1 MYVGADDCV
10 EREYPAGTAFVD
22 LGHGDVH
29 TAFNATDDVTVLVA
43 TFFEAPE
50 AGPLL
55 MPAETPADCAILGRP
70 TRSLPPAATAGA
82 GRTRPNGSD
91 ELPDRDGTGRSDRDV
106 GLRDLSGGSVRLVD
120 DRLQGLD
127 PLEERSDGE
136 VVRERLFVLVAGRP
150 DLLPVRG
157 VQPGVVPDDRPG
169 RGGPAALGRA
179 DRGGRF
185 VVHWASL
192 SAGVTLRP
200 PADPPSHGST
210 SAAYGA
216 RGFLRARFAV
226 CARRRGERWGLAGGG
241 PGCPQVARHVA
252 PRIGPAIAGR
262 RWIGLGLRRFRPW
275 RRSRRAGRSPCTVG
289 SDRGATRS
297 RPWPV
302 CLSAS
307 LDPSCSQ
314 GVPGLSFP
322 VL

>member
-1 MYVGADDCV
+1 MFTDDIDLKVKRNLSGERTEVANAEDPSRTVVARFTVQPGAQFPWHSHAGSVVVNIVEGALVYVGADDCV

-200 PADPPSHGST
+200 PADPALPRFDVG
-210 SAAYGA
+210 G
-216 RGFLRARFAV
+216 LWRARF
-226 CARRRGERWGLAGGG
+226 
-241 PGCPQVARHVA
+241 P
-252 PRIGPAIAGR
+252 
-262 RWIGLGLRRFRPW
+262 
-275 RRSRRAGRSPCTVG
+275 SS
-289 SDRGATRS
+289 
-297 RPWPV
+297 PV
-302 CLSAS
+302 C
-307 LDPSCSQ
+307 CVRSQ
-314 GVPGLSFP
+314 AW
-322 VL
+322 